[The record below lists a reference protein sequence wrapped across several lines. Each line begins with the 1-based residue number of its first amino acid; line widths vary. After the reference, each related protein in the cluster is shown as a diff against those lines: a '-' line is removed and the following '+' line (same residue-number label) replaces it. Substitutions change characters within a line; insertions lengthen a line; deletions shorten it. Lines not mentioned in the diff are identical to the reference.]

1 MEYVRTV
8 AAFVEWLGHSLKD
21 GYLSRCLSCETFSKS
36 VLTYELF
43 NALHGYD
50 TGTATPYK
58 NQKLTAVLVGTA
70 LRLTDGAS
78 YTEVEDCG
86 TKEML
91 KFIHI
96 YHVMFFADRRLP
108 KDGVKLEML
117 ECFCSR

>member
-8 AAFVEWLGHSLKD
+8 AALVEWLGHSLKD
-21 GYLSRCLSCETFSKS
+21 GYSSRCLSCETFSKS
-36 VLTYELF
+36 VLTYELL

-50 TGTATPYK
+50 TGTTTPYK
-58 NQKLTAVLVGTA
+58 NEKLTAVLVGTA

-96 YHVMFFADRRLP
+96 VTMLCFLPIDVCRR
-108 KDGVKLEML
+108 MA
-117 ECFCSR
+117 